1 MFWPA
6 KTQTPFVV
14 TPIKQLFVC
23 VCGNLN
29 NNDVIWFH
37 RSLQESIVFREMR
50 KYLSS
55 LLHRNVSISDQSD
68 DQLVDTQDGEGGG
81 PPAKVIRLTKKT
93 QVELTNLF
101 TDVAA
106 LTRRESRLKVYTN
119 HCYTVNRNSKP
130 IVIDI

>member
-1 MFWPA
+1 M
-6 KTQTPFVV
+6 
-14 TPIKQLFVC
+14 
-23 VCGNLN
+23 
-29 NNDVIWFH
+29 IWFH
-37 RSLQESIVFREMR
+37 RSFQESIVFREIR

-55 LLHRNVSISDQSD
+55 LLHGNVSISNQSN

-106 LTRRESRLKVYTN
+106 LTRRESQLTVYTN
-119 HCYTVNRNSKP
+119 HCYTVDKNCKP
-130 IVIDI
+130 IVIDILQH

>member
-1 MFWPA
+1 
-6 KTQTPFVV
+6 
-14 TPIKQLFVC
+14 
-23 VCGNLN
+23 
-29 NNDVIWFH
+29 
-37 RSLQESIVFREMR
+37 MR

-55 LLHRNVSISDQSD
+55 LLHGNVSISNQSN

-106 LTRRESRLKVYTN
+106 LTRRESQLKVYTN
-119 HCYTVNRNSKP
+119 HCYTVDKNRKP
-130 IVIDI
+130 IVIDILQH